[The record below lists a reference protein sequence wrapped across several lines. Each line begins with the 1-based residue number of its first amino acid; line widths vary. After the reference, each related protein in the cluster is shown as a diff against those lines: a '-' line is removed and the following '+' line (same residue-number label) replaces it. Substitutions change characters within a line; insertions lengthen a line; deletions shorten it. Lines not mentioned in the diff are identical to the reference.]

1 MLPLSW
7 LVAELWKA
15 RKNTVKPNTGR
26 VPYKVVITGGSRGLG
41 CALAHEFLSMGDEVV
56 IASRNA
62 SACETAAAK
71 LQQQHPQGTVLQHS
85 CDVSQPEDVQQLAAF
100 ARQQLGQIDIWVNNA
115 GVSQLPKAPLADT
128 SVEEIQQVIST
139 NMLGALLGS
148 KAAMQTMNAQPSG
161 GRIFLIDGAGSR
173 GTATANSATYGS
185 TKAAMPQLLRSLAA
199 EVKQSKVSVH
209 LASPGMVATDLL
221 LKGVSNPRAAKIV
234 NILAEDPKV
243 VAAWLAPRMRGVAG
257 NGTYFKYLTP
267 LGVLM
272 RFLTARRRR
281 NRFLSWQEA
290 AKSA

>member
-1 MLPLSW
+1 
-7 LVAELWKA
+7 
-15 RKNTVKPNTGR
+15 
-26 VPYKVVITGGSRGLG
+26 
-41 CALAHEFLSMGDEVV
+41 MGDEVV
-56 IASRNA
+56 IASRSA
-62 SACETAAAK
+62 SARDTAAAK
-71 LQQQHPQGTVLQHS
+71 LQNQHPQGIVLQHS

-100 ARQQLGQIDIWVNNA
+100 ARRQLGQIDIWVNNA

-128 SVEEIQQVIST
+128 TAEQIQQIVNT

-148 KAAMQTMNAQPSG
+148 KAAMQIMNVQPSG

-199 EVKQSKVSVH
+199 EVKQSNVSVH

-221 LKGVSNPRAAKIV
+221 LQGVSNPRAAKIV

-281 NRFLSWQEA
+281 NRFLSEA

>member
-1 MLPLSW
+1 
-7 LVAELWKA
+7 
-15 RKNTVKPNTGR
+15 
-26 VPYKVVITGGSRGLG
+26 
-41 CALAHEFLSMGDEVV
+41 MGDEVV

-161 GRIFLIDGAGSR
+161 
-173 GTATANSATYGS
+173 
-185 TKAAMPQLLRSLAA
+185 K
-199 EVKQSKVSVH
+199 
-209 LASPGMVATDLL
+209 
-221 LKGVSNPRAAKIV
+221 
-234 NILAEDPKV
+234 
-243 VAAWLAPRMRGVAG
+243 APRSANRQLSVA
-257 NGTYFKYLTP
+257 
-267 LGVLM
+267 VL
-272 RFLTARRRR
+272 
-281 NRFLSWQEA
+281 
-290 AKSA
+290 